1 MKIYQRRWKLG
12 NHGRENF
19 FEGCD
24 LKVVHQSYDETVQMQ
39 EVQVPTP
46 CNTVL
51 SADDGK
57 MSDAKEEAEPVVK
70 IVVGLKERKARIAN
84 GVRFP
89 TELRQQVLDDLK
101 TLPEEQVCQRCLI
114 NLLFMNIE
122 LDSWRVLPALYLLHR
137 WGVSRTSTR
146 RWAQEAGI
154 KRIHL
159 PRPGWVPVIDVYCLD
174 R

>member
-1 MKIYQRRWKLG
+1 MGGRDRERSNENSSEPDLENEPYIVNRAKESVKIYQRMRKLG

-24 LKVVHQSYDETVQMQ
+24 LKVAHQSCDETVQMQ

-46 CNTVL
+46 CDTVL

-57 MSDAKEEAEPVVK
+57 TDAKEEAESVVK

-101 TLPEEQVCQRCLI
+101 MLPEEQVCQRCLFD
-114 NLLFMNIE
+114 LL
-122 LDSWRVLPALYLLHR
+122 L
-137 WGVSRTSTR
+137 
-146 RWAQEAGI
+146 
-154 KRIHL
+154 RIL
-159 PRPGWVPVIDVYCLD
+159 KQ
-174 R
+174 

>member
-1 MKIYQRRWKLG
+1 MGGRDRERSNENSSEPDLENEPYIVNRAKESVKIYQRKKKLES
-12 NHGRENF
+12 HGRENF

-24 LKVVHQSYDETVQMQ
+24 LKVVQSYDEMARVQ

-46 CNTVL
+46 CDTVL

-57 MSDAKEEAEPVVK
+57 ISDAKEEAESVVK

-89 TELRQQVLDDLK
+89 KELRQQVLDDLK

-114 NLLFMNIE
+114 NLLFYE
-122 LDSWRVLPALYLLHR
+122 Y
-137 WGVSRTSTR
+137 
-146 RWAQEAGI
+146 
-154 KRIHL
+154 
-159 PRPGWVPVIDVYCLD
+159 
-174 R
+174 

>member
-1 MKIYQRRWKLG
+1 MGTGDRERSNENSSEPDLENEPYIVNRAKESVKIYQRRRKLG

-24 LKVVHQSYDETVQMQ
+24 LKVAHQSYDETVQMQ

-46 CNTVL
+46 CNAVL
-51 SADDGK
+51 SSYDGK
-57 MSDAKEEAEPVVK
+57 ISDAKEEAESVVK
-70 IVVGLKERKARIAN
+70 IVVGLKERKVRIAN

-114 NLLFMNIE
+114 KLLFYE
-122 LDSWRVLPALYLLHR
+122 Y
-137 WGVSRTSTR
+137 
-146 RWAQEAGI
+146 
-154 KRIHL
+154 
-159 PRPGWVPVIDVYCLD
+159 
-174 R
+174 

>member
-1 MKIYQRRWKLG
+1 MGGRDRERTNGNPSEPDMKNEPNIVNRAKESVKIYQRKKKPE

-24 LKVVHQSYDETVQMQ
+24 MKVAHQSCDETVQMQ

-46 CNTVL
+46 CDTVL

-57 MSDAKEEAEPVVK
+57 TDAKEEAESVVK

-101 TLPEEQVCQRCLI
+101 MLPEEQVCQRCLFD
-114 NLLFMNIE
+114 LL
-122 LDSWRVLPALYLLHR
+122 L
-137 WGVSRTSTR
+137 
-146 RWAQEAGI
+146 
-154 KRIHL
+154 RIL
-159 PRPGWVPVIDVYCLD
+159 KQ
-174 R
+174 

>member
-1 MKIYQRRWKLG
+1 MGGRDRERSNENSSEPDMENEPYIVNRAKESVKIYQRRRKLG
-12 NHGRENF
+12 GHGRENYF
-19 FEGCD
+19 KGCD
-24 LKVVHQSYDETVQMQ
+24 LKVVHQSLNDETVQMQ

-51 SADDGK
+51 SSDDGK
-57 MSDAKEEAEPVVK
+57 ISDAKEEAESVVK

-114 NLLFMNIE
+114 NLLFYE
-122 LDSWRVLPALYLLHR
+122 Y
-137 WGVSRTSTR
+137 
-146 RWAQEAGI
+146 
-154 KRIHL
+154 
-159 PRPGWVPVIDVYCLD
+159 
-174 R
+174 